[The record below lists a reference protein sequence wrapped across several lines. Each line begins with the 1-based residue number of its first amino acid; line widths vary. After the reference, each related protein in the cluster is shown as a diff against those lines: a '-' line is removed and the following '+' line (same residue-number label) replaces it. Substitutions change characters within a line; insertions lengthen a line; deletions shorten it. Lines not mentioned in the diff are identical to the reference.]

1 MFRKLI
7 LLLVLWPWLPFG
19 PLPSKPCPTAEGKS
33 FVVYHCK
40 KENK

>member
-1 MFRKLI
+1 MLKKMI
-7 LLLVLWPWLPFG
+7 LLLVFWPWLL
-19 PLPSKPCPTAEGKS
+19 PLPAKPCPTAEGKS